1 MDFRSR
7 STVLIAAAAITF
19 LAGLTAG
26 RLVSSCPEPESGDVA
41 TPKPPDAS
49 NSTQAEPP
57 ASTPSG
63 FPRSREGAVEAATSY
78 GLALDG
84 PLLLDAS
91 SRSALLRDIASV
103 GARGDLEST
112 LTRGANLIVTNLGLT
127 EDRIDDPGFVWRV
140 VPGDWETRA
149 YDRTRAT
156 VAIWATGVVLADGQ
170 PLAMPEWRTTEV
182 ELVWERDDWRLVG
195 FTSTPG
201 PAPSLAGDGSG
212 RGVAAQIKAFTP
224 YRLTVAE
231 PSAGATR

>member
-1 MDFRSR
+1 MGHGSR
-7 STVLIAAAAITF
+7 STVLITVAAVTF
-19 LAGLTAG
+19 LLGLGAG
-26 RLVSSCPEPESGDVA
+26 RVVSSSPEPESGDVA
-41 TPKPPDAS
+41 TPEPPDAS
-49 NSTQAEPP
+49 ISTQAEPS

-84 PLLLDAS
+84 PVLLDES
-91 SRSALLRDIASV
+91 SRSALLRDISSDGSRA
-103 GARGDLEST
+103 DLEST
-112 LTRGANLIVTNLGLT
+112 LARGADLIVTNLGLT
-127 EDRIDDPGFVWRV
+127 EDGFDDPGFVWRV
-140 VPGDWETRA
+140 VPGGWQVRT
-149 YDRTRAT
+149 YDGMRAT
-156 VAIWATGVVLADGQ
+156 VAIWATGVVLVDGQ

-212 RGVAAQIKAFTP
+212 HGVAAQIKAFTP
-224 YRLTVAE
+224 YSLTVAE